1 MSRPKREVGATFD
14 IHVLTPTGGGH
25 LMTIHQE
32 RKDEGPLQFI
42 GPDRLEHLLAV
53 EAMMERM
60 LGESLDAVPAVA
72 TPAR

>member
-1 MSRPKREVGATFD
+1 MSRPEREVGTTFN
-14 IHVLTPTGGGH
+14 IHVLTSTGGGH

-42 GPDRLEHLLAV
+42 GPSRLAHLLAV

-60 LGESLDAVPAVA
+60 LGEPLGEDRP
-72 TPAR
+72 

>member
-1 MSRPKREVGATFD
+1 MSRPEREVGTTFD

-42 GPDRLEHLLAV
+42 GPERLARLLEV

-60 LGESLDAVPAVA
+60 MGEPLDAAPAA
-72 TPAR
+72 AAPAK